1 MANEVIDAGTLKRM
15 AEAAAGYLEQQKAN
29 VDALNVFPVPDGD
42 TGTNMSQTV
51 RSAYEEVSRV
61 QSDSLEEV
69 AKALSKGALKGARGN
84 SGVILSQIFRGFAQ
98 VIGSVEAADGAVLA
112 QAFASGVKMAYK
124 AVMKPKEG
132 TILTVARVSA
142 EEVEKYVKKVKTASP
157 MMVMKRLIAKAEET
171 LKKTPDMLP
180 VLKEAGVVDAGGV
193 GLIWI
198 FKGFQV
204 AIEGKPLPE
213 MIPLPQTATAALPN
227 TVAAQQPETADI
239 KFGYCTEFF
248 IKNIQEGVSDKDVEK
263 FKKYLKK
270 IGDSQVVVGDLSM
283 LKVHVHSNEPGNIL
297 QEALKLGELSGIK
310 IDNMREQHREI
321 FEDLVP
327 APTPAEP
334 MKEMGMVAV
343 VSGEGLSE
351 IFRGLMVDGIV
362 SGGQSMNPS
371 TADIAAAVEGVNAKN
386 VFVFPDNKNIVL
398 AAEQAQEVV
407 ENKRIIVIPTKSI
420 PQGIAAILAY
430 HPELSV
436 EENTERMMQAYD
448 KVKTGQ
454 ITRAV
459 RDTSLNGTKIHDGD
473 VLGLLDGAIQHV
485 GQDVQ
490 DISMSLLRSMVNNED
505 EEFITVYAGEGV
517 TPEQKDRLA
526 RSIEEAFPDCD
537 LEIHDGGQ
545 PLYEYIF
552 SVE

>member
-239 KFGYCTEFF
+239 EFGYCTEFF

-270 IGDSQVVVGDLSM
+270 IKKSEKCVVYESAVMELFGSESAVFD
-283 LKVHVHSNEPGNIL
+283 PGNLI
-297 QEALKLGELSGIK
+297 
-310 IDNMREQHREI
+310 R
-321 FEDLVP
+321 
-327 APTPAEP
+327 
-334 MKEMGMVAV
+334 
-343 VSGEGLSE
+343 
-351 IFRGLMVDGIV
+351 
-362 SGGQSMNPS
+362 
-371 TADIAAAVEGVNAKN
+371 
-386 VFVFPDNKNIVL
+386 
-398 AAEQAQEVV
+398 
-407 ENKRIIVIPTKSI
+407 
-420 PQGIAAILAY
+420 
-430 HPELSV
+430 
-436 EENTERMMQAYD
+436 
-448 KVKTGQ
+448 
-454 ITRAV
+454 
-459 RDTSLNGTKIHDGD
+459 
-473 VLGLLDGAIQHV
+473 
-485 GQDVQ
+485 
-490 DISMSLLRSMVNNED
+490 
-505 EEFITVYAGEGV
+505 
-517 TPEQKDRLA
+517 
-526 RSIEEAFPDCD
+526 
-537 LEIHDGGQ
+537 
-545 PLYEYIF
+545 
-552 SVE
+552 